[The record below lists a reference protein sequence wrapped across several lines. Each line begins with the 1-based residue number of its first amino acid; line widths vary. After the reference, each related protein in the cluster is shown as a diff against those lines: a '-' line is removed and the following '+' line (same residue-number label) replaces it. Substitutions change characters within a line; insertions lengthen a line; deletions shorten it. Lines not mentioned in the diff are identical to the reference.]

1 VKEEPPSHYAP
12 YLKDPSAPA
21 HQGERVVRGQ
31 RMLQVLSD
39 LLLGWCSIDGRD
51 YLVRQL
57 NDHKSSIDPEELSG
71 RRLVEYSRVCAE
83 LLAKGHA
90 RSGDPVVLA
99 AYLGSSGKAAK
110 ALQQFAV
117 KYADLVEADYERF
130 RKAVRHREIG

>member
-1 VKEEPPSHYAP
+1 
-12 YLKDPSAPA
+12 
-21 HQGERVVRGQ
+21 
-31 RMLQVLSD
+31 MLQVLSD